1 MRASEIS
8 TVFLFLFLL
17 LVYNFFKSHR
27 RKDDEDDEEI
37 NIGMNQIL
45 HLNVVLLSFFKSA
58 YKRMLIEISI
68 IVGERKGMRRIAL
81 VHVPSF

>member
-8 TVFLFLFLL
+8 TVFFYYF
-17 LVYNFFKSHR
+17 YFYYFFKSHR

-45 HLNVVLLSFFKSA
+45 HLKVVLLSFFKSA